1 MSRKDWFPLL
11 FPLLFLLVC
20 LIVELCLRKWNA
32 VLAIG
37 IVSGLY
43 LVIGIPL
50 LLFFLFLTG
59 KVGGEKQKRDETPP
73 DPKSFAG
80 FWSGEWIKSRG
91 KKGLIFRVL
100 FALIPFVLF
109 FGFAA
114 REYFSGAEKDAE
126 STLLFLAWVIVGFG
140 GIAVMIFRGAKKRSA
155 EENGGDRAASG
166 GLPVYAR
173 REQLDEWLKNGL
185 IDKNEYRALR
195 AREEQKDAGEP
206 REKEEQR

>member
-1 MSRKDWFPLL
+1 MSRKDWFPFL

-43 LVIGIPL
+43 LVIGVPL

-73 DPKSFAG
+73 DPKSFVG

-114 REYFSGAEKDAE
+114 REFFSGAEKDAE
-126 STLLFLAWVIVGFG
+126 STLLFLAWVAVGLG
-140 GIAVMIFRGAKKRSA
+140 GIAAMIIRDTKKRSA
-155 EENGGDRAASG
+155 EKNDEKTAASG
-166 GLPVYAR
+166 DLPGPDR
-173 REQLDEWLKNGL
+173 REQWDEWLKNGL
-185 IDKNEYRALR
+185 IDKEEYRALR
-195 AREEQKDAGEP
+195 ARAEQKDAGKP
-206 REKEEQR
+206 R